1 MGNEMRNIIFQQK
14 NKKKQGKNR
23 KNIGKTQNKTGDKK
37 HRKLQDIQKQYK
49 ISARQYFH
57 ETRFWEILKNG
68 NKNENKVYSNVAKR
82 RFVREQ
88 KQGLSAGLVR
98 DEERMEHEEHS
109 EKTYT

>member
-1 MGNEMRNIIFQQK
+1 MRNIIFQQK

-23 KNIGKTQNKTGDKK
+23 KKHRKNTKQNRRKK

-109 EKTYT
+109 EKT

>member
-23 KNIGKTQNKTGDKK
+23 KKHRKNTKQNRRKK

-68 NKNENKVYSNVAKR
+68 NKNENEVY
-82 RFVREQ
+82 
-88 KQGLSAGLVR
+88 
-98 DEERMEHEEHS
+98 
-109 EKTYT
+109 

>member
-1 MGNEMRNIIFQQK
+1 MRNEMRNIIFQQK

-23 KNIGKTQNKTGDKK
+23 KKHRKNTKQNRRKK